1 MHWYLEVLK
10 KYAVFDGRAR
20 RKEYWYFTL
29 FNMLIG
35 MGFAILAV
43 GFVMLFGHSDP
54 NAMAFLIFIPIS
66 LYSLAIFIPS
76 LAVTVRRLHDTGR
89 SGWWYFIAFVPFVG
103 GIILFV
109 FTLIEGDPGPNIYGL
124 NPKAEM
130 DYGQIYPVNPG
141 Y

>member
-1 MHWYLEVLK
+1 
-10 KYAVFDGRAR
+10 
-20 RKEYWYFTL
+20 
-29 FNMLIG
+29 
-35 MGFAILAV
+35 
-43 GFVMLFGHSDP
+43 
-54 NAMAFLIFIPIS
+54 
-66 LYSLAIFIPS
+66 
-76 LAVTVRRLHDTGR
+76 
-89 SGWWYFIAFVPFVG
+89 VPFVG